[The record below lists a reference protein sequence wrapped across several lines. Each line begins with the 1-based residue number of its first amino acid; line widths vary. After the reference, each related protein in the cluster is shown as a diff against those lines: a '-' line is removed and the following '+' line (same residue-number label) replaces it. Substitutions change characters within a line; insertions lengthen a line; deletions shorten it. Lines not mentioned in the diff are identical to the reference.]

1 MKNYPNCQVNNSILK
16 EHFVNLA
23 KRKEKENIAHTSQI
37 NSTEH
42 NENENEINTLE
53 DDEGLIL

>member
-1 MKNYPNCQVNNSILK
+1 M
-16 EHFVNLA
+16 NLA
-23 KRKEKENIAHTSQI
+23 RHKEKENIAHTSQI

-42 NENENEINTLE
+42 NEKIEEINPLG